1 MSSYASDGRCI
12 SKVRRRWIDVVAW
25 LLLLIPT
32 GAGAIALTAYPG
44 HSQCCSIIFAAL
56 AFGALL
62 GWLTHRQLK
71 RGITRLLLVALL
83 AAFTIYT
90 AAWIAAPNWLRD
102 ALLAFPRNAKPIQQ
116 LWIFVAAPS
125 FLVEFALTQAG
136 FRLPWMIELS
146 TKVVLLLLYW
156 WTFSSLLKSAV
167 DRGKGALGTIQTAS
181 PTTPN
186 SFLPLFLVSLVAV
199 STRLFASV
207 GLHAPVGWDVP
218 IYIATLEHRVS
229 PHEFPLMTKGAH
241 LTFEAIG
248 AFLQPLHKPY
258 WIRVVELLPLLLMAL
273 GAVGAYG
280 LVHRLTGSQLAA
292 AFAGVFFATSPG
304 ILRHTSDLYKCL
316 MGVALSI
323 YAAHCFLCYLKRRDD
338 RLLLPLAIM
347 VFSLMLTHPYPASIF
362 IYAMLAVAL
371 VLTARKEASWLR
383 WSWAKKAFVGLL
395 VVSVTYLIVYG
406 RVSMYYEEVVE
417 VPVRLLF
424 DFVSNFSPIVFVLTL
439 AGLFYAFF
447 EEGYGGK
454 LLVLWLLSSVVLA
467 EQSLFYAQFPLDT
480 PDIPRF
486 VYVSS
491 VPACVLAAVG
501 LSYVLKLLG
510 SATRYIRYAL
520 LAAITV
526 VACLYAISYFEYCS
540 EMFGVRITQ
549 RDFIVINW
557 LGRSAPFPSNS
568 ISPFYFDPWTGRIGY
583 VNLQNLEFVDFY
595 YVKSIRVEMDKT
607 PLTDRILDVG
617 YPVHRI
623 NALDKAYDF
632 ESVSGLR

>member
-1 MSSYASDGRCI
+1 MQ
-12 SKVRRRWIDVVAW
+12 RRWIGVVAW
-25 LLLLIPT
+25 LLLLIPA
-32 GAGAIALTAYPG
+32 GAGAVALTAYPG
-44 HSQCCSIIFAAL
+44 HGQCCSIIFAAL

-62 GWLTHRQLK
+62 GWLTHRWLK
-71 RGITRLLLVALL
+71 RGVTRLLLAALL
-83 AAFTIYT
+83 AAFAIYT
-90 AAWIAAPNWLRD
+90 AAWIVASNWLHD
-102 ALLAFPRNAKPIQQ
+102 ALLAFPRNAESIEP

-125 FLVEFALTQAG
+125 FLVEFTLTQAG

-146 TKVVLLLLYW
+146 IKVVLLLLYW
-156 WTFSSLLKSAV
+156 WLLSLLVRRAV
-167 DRGKGALGTIQTAS
+167 DRGRYVSKVVQTTS
-181 PTTPN
+181 PTTPS

-199 STRLFASV
+199 GTRLFASI

-258 WIRVVELLPLLLMAL
+258 WIRVVELLPLLLMVL

-280 LVHRLTGSQLAA
+280 LVHRLTGSQVAA
-292 AFAGVFFATSPG
+292 VFAGVFFATSPG

-323 YAAHCFLCYLKRRDD
+323 YAAHCFVCYLKKRDD

-347 VFSLMLTHPYPASIF
+347 IFSLMLTHPYPASVLL
-362 IYAMLAVAL
+362 YAMVAVAL

-383 WSWAKKAFVGLL
+383 WSLTKKAFVGLL
-395 VVSVTYLIVYG
+395 LASVTYLIVYG

-417 VPVRLLF
+417 VPIRLLF

-480 PDIPRF
+480 PNIPRF

-501 LSYVLKLLG
+501 LSYVLDLLG
-510 SATRYIRYAL
+510 LTIRRIRYAL
-520 LAAITV
+520 LAAIAV
-526 VACLYAISYFEYCS
+526 VACLYAVSYFEYCS

-549 RDFIVINW
+549 RDFVVINW
-557 LGRSAPFPSNS
+557 LGENAPFPSNS

-583 VNLQNLEFVDFY
+583 VNLQNLEFVEFY
-595 YVKSIRVEMDKT
+595 YVKSPRVEMDKT
-607 PLTDRILDVG
+607 PLTDRILDIG
-617 YPVHRI
+617 YPVHRV
-623 NALDKAYDF
+623 NALDKAYDL